1 MKQEFKKKW
10 TKIKDDFFSF
20 SYSQKS
26 SIETAINALKATGE
40 LGTVMRHHLKA
51 CFFFFLVKID
61 ENKRT
66 SNDKARSGKEIDKN

>member
-1 MKQEFKKKW
+1 MKQEFEKKW

-51 CFFFFLVKID
+51 CFFFFLVKIV

-66 SNDKARSGKEIDKN
+66 SNDEARIRKEMDKN